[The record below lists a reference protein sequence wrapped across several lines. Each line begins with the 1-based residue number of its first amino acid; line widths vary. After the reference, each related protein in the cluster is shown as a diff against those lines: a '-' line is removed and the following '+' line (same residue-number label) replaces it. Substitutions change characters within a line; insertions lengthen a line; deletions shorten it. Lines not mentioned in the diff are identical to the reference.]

1 MASDIVIRANELL
14 RVRSRL
20 NDLYVSH
27 IRAGRK
33 LRSLQHNNN
42 NHNNNNNNK
51 EEGAAAVHPAMKVA
65 TAASTTTTTTTNGEV
80 GAEEETDTNGSGKS
94 ELDSDSTDTLLQEI
108 EEIMDRD
115 TFMTAE
121 QALDFGLIDQILIK
135 REKDLDDDDSQAYV
149 NH

>member
-1 MASDIVIRANELL
+1 MGK
-14 RVRSRL
+14 RSEMIWIKERIEK
-20 NDLYVSH
+20 V
-27 IRAGRK
+27 
-33 LRSLQHNNN
+33 
-42 NHNNNNNNK
+42 NNNNNK

-65 TAASTTTTTTTNGEV
+65 TTASATATTTNGEGV
-80 GAEEETDTNGSGKS
+80 EKEEKNTSIGREKS
-94 ELDSDSTDTLLQEI
+94 DSDSTDTLLQEI